1 MKNWIAS
8 RRTLL
13 GRGALFSAAAL
24 SLAGTKRAEAKGETE
39 TTLKVGE
46 TSKNA
51 AIVLAFCKAGEDRQ
65 LEKQMSYIAADST
78 YRNMPDVPMFTG
90 DKQIRALLKSY
101 LDMSE
106 KTEINVLRIAEA
118 GDGVVLTERVDR
130 FLTKGKWID
139 CPVMGAAVVKNGKIM
154 EWRDYY
160 DNLLIAAQ
168 MKGV

>member
-1 MKNWIAS
+1 MDHWKSS
-8 RRTLL
+8 RRGLL
-13 GRGALFSAAAL
+13 AQGALLSAAAL
-24 SLAGTKRAEAKGETE
+24 SLVGARPAHAKGETPS
-39 TTLKVGE
+39 TLKVGQ

-65 LEKQMSYIAADST
+65 VEKQMSFIAEDST
-78 YRNMPDVPMFTG
+78 YRNMPDEPMFVG
-90 DKQIRALLKSY
+90 AAKIRALLTSY
-101 LDMSE
+101 IDSSE

-139 CPVMGAAVVKNGKIM
+139 CPVMGAAVVRNGKIM

-160 DNLLIAAQ
+160 DNLRIAAQ
-168 MKGV
+168 MK

>member
-1 MKNWIAS
+1 MRDWIAS

-24 SLAGTKRAEAKGETE
+24 ALAGTKTAQAKGESLS
-39 TTLKVGE
+39 TLKVGE
-46 TSKNA
+46 TSKSA

-65 LEKQMSYIAADST
+65 LEKQMSYIAVDST
-78 YRNMPDVPMFTG
+78 YRNMPDEPMFTG

-101 LDMSE
+101 LDSSE

-160 DNLLIAAQ
+160 DNLRIKAQ
-168 MKGV
+168 MG

>member
-1 MKNWIAS
+1 MDHWKSS
-8 RRTLL
+8 RRGLL
-13 GRGALFSAAAL
+13 SRAALLSAAAL
-24 SLAGTKRAEAKGETE
+24 SLVGKPAQAKDETE
-39 TTLKVGE
+39 STLKVGK

-65 LEKQMSYIAADST
+65 LETQMSYIAPDST

-130 FLTKGKWID
+130 FWTKGKWID

>member
-1 MKNWIAS
+1 MNHWKSS
-8 RRTLL
+8 RRGLL
-13 GRGALFSAAAL
+13 ARGALLSAAAL
-24 SLAGTKRAEAKGETE
+24 SFVGAKSAHARAETQS
-39 TTLKVGE
+39 TLKAGE

-51 AIVLAFCKAGEDRQ
+51 AIVLAFCKAGEDR
-65 LEKQMSYIAADST
+65 LVEKQMSYIATDST

-101 LDMSE
+101 IDMSE

-139 CPVMGAAVVKNGKIM
+139 CPVMGAAVVRNGKIM